1 MLAGGEVLMN
11 SWIEM
16 VQRSGVAVAME
27 RFANVSDGVTE
38 GRSNDKVEEKRDERT
53 YEVVGS

>member
-1 MLAGGEVLMN
+1 MN

-16 VQRSGVAVAME
+16 VQRSGIAVAME